1 MKKLIGILLKTVLPL
16 ALGIYLVWYFFDR
29 MSVDDK
35 AIFYKAIQEANYLWI
50 IASLALSFLALLS
63 RAYRWKYVLEPLGYK
78 TKFWNR
84 YHALMIG
91 YIVNLTIPRAGEASR
106 AAMLYRS
113 DGVPFTKSFG
123 TIIAERAVDLVM
135 LMGVVLLTTAVGY
148 DDFWKIKHDIET
160 QLAPQKAADAG
171 TSWTTIVFYALM
183 ALAGIG
189 FLVVLFIKKL
199 RTKFLQLVRDIFAG
213 VFAIF
218 RSQHPF
224 SYIGHTFFIW
234 SLYILYFMICF
245 YAMDE
250 TSDVPFSGI
259 LIAFIAGSL
268 GISFTN
274 GGIGSF
280 PLLVGLALNFY
291 LQEEHGD
298 SATGIGAALGML
310 IWSSQTLLIIVLGGL
325 SFALLPKN
333 YTAGN
338 EQVSGNNSQD

>member
-29 MSVDDK
+29 MSADDK
-35 AIFYKAIQEANYLWI
+35 TIFYKAIKEANYLWI
-50 IASLALSFLALLS
+50 VASLLLSFLSLLS
-63 RAYRWKYVLEPLGYK
+63 RAYRWKYVLEPLGHQ

-135 LMGVVLLTTAVGY
+135 LMGVVLLTTAIGY

-171 TSWTTIVFYALM
+171 MSWTSIVFYGILALIG
-183 ALAGIG
+183 AG
-189 FLVVLFIKKL
+189 LVFVLFVEKWRKKL
-199 RTKFLQLVRDIFAG
+199 FQFVRDIFAG

-218 RSQHPF
+218 RSKHPF

-234 SLYILYFMICF
+234 LMYISYFSICF
-245 YAMDE
+245 FSLDE

-291 LQEEHGD
+291 LQENHG
-298 SATGIGAALGML
+298 SAAAGIGAALGML
-310 IWSSQTLLIIVLGGL
+310 IWSSQTIMMIVLGGL

-333 YTAGN
+333 YTSGH
-338 EQVSGNNSQD
+338 EQASGNDTQD

>member
-29 MSVDDK
+29 MSADDK
-35 AIFYKAIQEANYLWI
+35 AIFFKAIKEANYLWI
-50 IASLALSFLALLS
+50 IASLLLSFLSLLS
-63 RAYRWKYVLEPLGYK
+63 RAYRWKYVLEPLGHK

-160 QLAPQKAADAG
+160 QLAPQKAAEAG
-171 TSWTTIVFYALM
+171 ISWTTIILYSIA
-183 ALAGIG
+183 ALAVLGGI
-189 FLVVLFIKKL
+189 FVLFVEKLRKKL
-199 RTKFLQLVRDIFAG
+199 FQLVRDIFAG

-218 RSQHPF
+218 RSKHPF

-234 SLYILYFMICF
+234 LLYISYFSICF
-245 YAMDE
+245 FSLDE

-291 LQEEHGD
+291 LQEEHGAA
-298 SATGIGAALGML
+298 ATGIGAALGML
-310 IWSSQTLLIIVLGGL
+310 IWSSQTVMIILLGGL

-333 YTAGN
+333 YTSGHEEVAGDDP
-338 EQVSGNNSQD
+338 QD